1 MLDVSKPYSNI
12 IFNLESKLE
21 PGNDYDEISIA
32 DSDNDETNENN
43 DIIVDTAVPISND
56 QTEYIN
62 PIISNIYYGV
72 APEVNNHN
80 IRDQPIAMDRITITS
95 NPYYSM

>member
-1 MLDVSKPYSNI
+1 MLDVSKPFYNI

-21 PGNDYDEISIA
+21 PDNDYDEISIA

-43 DIIVDTAVPISND
+43 DIIVDTTSPIPND
-56 QTEYIN
+56 QSEHIN
-62 PIISNIYYGV
+62 PSISNIYGV
-72 APEVNNHN
+72 EPEVNNQN